1 MIFLKSLV
9 FVVIL
14 ACACFPFLSFA
25 SVANQNPYETANE
38 IARQTFADLK
48 SNKNQL
54 SDNKVVIEIINR
66 DLMPHLDV
74 KYAAYKVIGKSLEK
88 TSKEER
94 EAFSS
99 AFGDYLV
106 RSISSALGKYSNQE
120 IVESP
125 VQDVS
130 SDITIVPV
138 KYVVT
143 SKGNPDVNFIV
154 KMRLNKKTGEW
165 KAFDLI
171 AENIS
176 ILDAKQ
182 AELSPIIRE
191 KGIKEAINVL
201 QESNGK

>member
-1 MIFLKSLV
+1 M
-9 FVVIL
+9 
-14 ACACFPFLSFA
+14 
-25 SVANQNPYETANE
+25 
-38 IARQTFADLK
+38 
-48 SNKNQL
+48 
-54 SDNKVVIEIINR
+54 
-66 DLMPHLDV
+66 
-74 KYAAYKVIGKSLEK
+74 
-88 TSKEER
+88 
-94 EAFSS
+94 
-99 AFGDYLV
+99 
-106 RSISSALGKYSNQE
+106 GKYSNQE